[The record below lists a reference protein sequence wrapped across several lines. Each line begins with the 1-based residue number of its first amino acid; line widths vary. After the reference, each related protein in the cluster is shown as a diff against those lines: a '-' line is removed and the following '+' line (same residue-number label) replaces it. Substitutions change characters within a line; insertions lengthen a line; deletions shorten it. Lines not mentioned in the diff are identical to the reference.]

1 MPAEKDPLA
10 VCRGESP
17 ILETSTDLTF
27 HALGPLRRADVP

>member
-17 ILETSTDLTF
+17 ILETSTDPIF
-27 HALGPLRRADVP
+27 HALGATRSSAVP